1 MKNPTPDSGKEH
13 RALQVRHL
21 GRQPYEPVWWAMSEF
36 TSQRNAHTVDE
47 LWLLEH
53 DPVFT
58 LGQAGRR
65 EHLLAPGGIPV
76 VACDRGGQ
84 VTYHGPGQIVAYPLL
99 DLRRLGLGVRR
110 YVHLVEQCMIDALAG
125 TGIASQRRDG
135 APGVYVD
142 GAKIGAL
149 GVRVRHGCTFH
160 GLALNVDMD
169 LEPFQRINPCGFTDL
184 QVTQVIDSESGADL
198 STVQAL
204 LVEAVAR
211 CFEMTPVAACPVDL
225 RRDVHA
231 AHCA

>member
-1 MKNPTPDSGKEH
+1 MTIEKRHSGRPLK
-13 RALQVRHL
+13 VRHL
-21 GRQPYEPVWWAMSEF
+21 GRQPYEPVWRAMSNF
-36 TSQRNAHTVDE
+36 TSQRGPDTADE

-65 EHLLAPGGIPV
+65 EHLLAPGDIPV

-99 DLRRLGLGVRR
+99 DLRRMGLGVRR
-110 YVHLVEQCMIDALAG
+110 YVHLVEQCMIDALTDLGLDAR
-125 TGIASQRRDG
+125 RRDG

-142 GAKIGAL
+142 AAKIGAL
-149 GVRVRHGCTFH
+149 GVRVRRACTFH

-184 QVTQVIDSESGADL
+184 QVTQVVDL
-198 STVQAL
+198 GVRVALPAVQTL
-204 LVEAVAR
+204 LVKAVAR
-211 CFEMTPVAACPVDL
+211 CFGVVPVALATALVAPTGVKPST
-225 RRDVHA
+225 A
-231 AHCA
+231 QSA